1 MLCTRLH
8 ESCDYLSAVGA
19 LDTSGQGTGGVTAKA
34 LYYWWSQK
42 QVDPLLLVDALQR
55 LINFFC
61 IGLTAAD
68 EVSEKDCTVYN
79 LNMESKECPVVA

>member
-1 MLCTRLH
+1 MRQTRPR
-8 ESCDYLSAVGA
+8 YIW
-19 LDTSGQGTGGVTAKA
+19 TGTGGFTSVA
-34 LYYWWSQK
+34 LYYWWSQI
-42 QVDPLLLVDALQR
+42 QAESLLLVDTLQR

-79 LNMESKECPVVA
+79 LNMESKECAIVT